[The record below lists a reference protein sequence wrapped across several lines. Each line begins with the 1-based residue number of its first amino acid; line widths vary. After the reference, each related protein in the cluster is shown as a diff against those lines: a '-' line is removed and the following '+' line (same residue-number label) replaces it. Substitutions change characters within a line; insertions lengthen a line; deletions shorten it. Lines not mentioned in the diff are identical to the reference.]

1 MYESTFLKKRLSKNI
16 ISILGALKMKLVLAL
31 AVCLP
36 TLALA
41 SPVSYFGA
49 IDSARVQNYF
59 NSATS
64 GIVVWHLPTN
74 DKCGNNPSGNINFN
88 SITLAEKNRAWSAL
102 LTATA
107 SGKPVYI
114 EYDNVSC
121 VATSIGIN

>member
-1 MYESTFLKKRLSKNI
+1 
-16 ISILGALKMKLVLAL
+16 MKLALAF

-59 NSATS
+59 SSGSNGSG
-64 GIVVWHLPTN
+64 GIVVWNLPTN